1 MSNRESEYLDREEIR
16 ELSRRYMRGL
26 DRLDGTLL
34 NSVFASDAT
43 VDYGFFQG
51 SATDFVDFA
60 LGVLTE
66 HEANHHFI
74 GQMMVDVSGERA
86 VGEIYFQAFHRIIQ
100 DDGQDG
106 GKSGKKDLFIAGRYL
121 DRYERKDGN
130 WRIAFRSEVNDW
142 SRTDP
147 AADEAL
153 THNPA
158 AIIGKRAPDD
168 YSMPFFPAGLT
179 RKAS

>member
-1 MSNRESEYLDREEIR
+1 MSNRETEYLDREEIR

-26 DRLDGTLL
+26 DRLDGGLL
-34 NSVFASDAT
+34 RSVFAADAT

-51 SATDFVDFA
+51 SAADFVDFA
-60 LGVLTE
+60 LGVLSD
-66 HEANHHFI
+66 HLANHHFI
-74 GQMMVDVSGERA
+74 GQMMVDVQGDTA
-86 VGEIYFQAFHRIIQ
+86 VGEIYFQAFHRVV
-100 DDGQDG
+100 QDG
-106 GKSGKKDLFIAGRYL
+106 EEKDLFIAGRYL
-121 DRYERKDGN
+121 DRYEKRAGL

-153 THNPA
+153 TGNPA

-168 YSMPFFPAGLT
+168 YSMPFFPAGLP
-179 RKAS
+179 KEAG